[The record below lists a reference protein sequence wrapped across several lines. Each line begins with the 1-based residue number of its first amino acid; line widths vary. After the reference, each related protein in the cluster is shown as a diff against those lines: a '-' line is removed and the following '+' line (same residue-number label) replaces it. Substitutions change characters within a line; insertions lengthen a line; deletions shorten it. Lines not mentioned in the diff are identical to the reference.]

1 MQIIDGIKISE
12 QIKQQL
18 KQEVKQIKEQT
29 NLVPGLAIVLVG
41 ADPASK
47 IYVNKKIKT
56 ATDLGFQATL
66 FSFSET
72 EPESK
77 VIIQIQKLN
86 KDPLYSGIIV
96 QLPLPKGFDKFAILD
111 AVAKEK
117 DVDGFGLV
125 SQGLLFE
132 GRAGFLP
139 ATARGVLELIEST
152 NTEIKGKNC
161 VVVGRSLIVGQPVA
175 KILQDRNATVTV
187 CHSHTKNLE
196 FFTRNADILVVAV
209 GIPNFIKG
217 SMVKVNSVVIDV
229 GINKV
234 DGKIVGDVEFS
245 SVAKVA
251 SHLTPVPGGVGPL
264 TVVSLLK
271 NTLDAFKKIN
281 KLKLKNSQP
290 HPLYKS

>member
-1 MQIIDGIKISE
+1 MQIIDGIKIAE
-12 QIKQQL
+12 QIKLQL
-18 KQEVKQIKEQT
+18 KSEVKRLNQQT

-41 ADPASK
+41 SDPASK
-47 IYVNKKIKT
+47 IYVGKKIKV
-56 ATDLGFQATL
+56 ASDLGFLATL

-72 EPESK
+72 EPQSK
-77 VIIQIQKLN
+77 IIAQIEKLN
-86 KDPLYSGIIV
+86 QDPLYSGIIV
-96 QLPLPKGFDKFAILD
+96 QLPLPKGFDKFKILD

-132 GRAGFLP
+132 GRAVFLP
-139 ATARGVLELIEST
+139 ATARGILELIEST
-152 NTEIKGKNC
+152 GTEIKGKNC
-161 VVVGRSLIVGQPVA
+161 TVVGRSLIVGQPVA

-196 FFTRNADILVVAV
+196 FFTKNADILIVAV

-217 SMVKVNSVVIDV
+217 DMVMTGSVVIDV

-271 NTLDAFKKIN
+271 NTLEAFKKIN
-281 KLKLKNSQP
+281 KL
-290 HPLYKS
+290 

>member
-12 QIKQQL
+12 QIKLQLKSEVTQL
-18 KQEVKQIKEQT
+18 KQQT
-29 NLVPGLAIVLVG
+29 NFVPGLAIILVG

-47 IYVNKKIKT
+47 IYVDKKIKT
-56 ATDLGFQATL
+56 ATDLGFVATL
-66 FSFSET
+66 FLFSET
-72 EPESK
+72 ESESK
-77 VIIQIQKLN
+77 IIAQIQKLN
-86 KDPLYSGIIV
+86 QDPKYSGIVV
-96 QLPLPKGFDKFAILD
+96 QLPLPKGLNKFTILD

-139 ATARGVLELIEST
+139 ATARGVFELIEST
-152 NTEIKGKNC
+152 GTEIKGKNC

-175 KILQDRNATVTV
+175 KILQDKNATVTV

-196 FFTRNADILVVAV
+196 FFTKNADILVVAV

-217 SMVKVNSVVIDV
+217 SMVKVGSVVIDV

-251 SHLTPVPGGVGPL
+251 DHLTPVPGGVGPL

-281 KLKLKNSQP
+281 KFK
-290 HPLYKS
+290 

>member
-1 MQIIDGIKISE
+1 M
-12 QIKQQL
+12 
-18 KQEVKQIKEQT
+18 
-29 NLVPGLAIVLVG
+29 PGLAIVLVG
-41 ADPASK
+41 LDPASK

-77 VIIQIQKLN
+77 VITQIQKLN
-86 KDPLYSGIIV
+86 KDHLYSGIIV

-139 ATARGVLELIEST
+139 ATARGALELIEST
-152 NTEIKGKNC
+152 DTEIKGKNC

-196 FFTRNADILVVAV
+196 FFTRNADILIVGV

-217 SMVKVNSVVIDV
+217 SMVKPNSVVIDV

-234 DGKIVGDVEFS
+234 DGKIVGDVEFR

-281 KLKLKNSQP
+281 KLK
-290 HPLYKS
+290 

>member
-1 MQIIDGIKISE
+1 MQIINGIKIANE
-12 QIKQQL
+12 IKQQL
-18 KQEVKQIKEQT
+18 KSEVEQLKKQT

-41 ADPASK
+41 ADLASE
-47 IYVNKKIKT
+47 IYVQKKIKT
-56 ATDLGFQATL
+56 AEELGFLATL

-77 VIIQIQKLN
+77 VIAQIQELN
-86 KDPLYSGIIV
+86 QDPRYSGIIV
-96 QLPLPKGFDKFAILD
+96 QLPLPMHYDKFTLLD
-111 AVAKEK
+111 SVVKEK
-117 DVDGFGLV
+117 DVDGFGLL

-139 ATARGVLELIEST
+139 ATARGILVLIEST
-152 NTEIKGKNC
+152 GTEIKGKNC

-196 FFTRNADILVVAV
+196 FFTKNADILVVAV

-217 SMVKVNSVVIDV
+217 SMVKKSSVVIDV

-234 DGKIVGDVEFS
+234 NGKIVGDVDFS

-251 SHLTPVPGGVGPL
+251 DHLTPVPGGVGPL

-281 KLKLKNSQP
+281 KLK
-290 HPLYKS
+290 

>member
-1 MQIIDGIKISE
+1 MQIIDGIKIAE
-12 QIKQQL
+12 QIKLQLNSEVKQL
-18 KQEVKQIKEQT
+18 KQQT

-41 ADPASK
+41 SDPASK
-47 IYVNKKIKT
+47 IYVGKKIKT
-56 ATDLGFQATL
+56 ASDLGFWASL

-77 VIIQIQKLN
+77 VIAQIEKLN
-86 KDPLYSGIIV
+86 QDPLYSGIIV
-96 QLPLPKGFDKFAILD
+96 QLPLPKGFDKFKILD

-139 ATARGVLELIEST
+139 ATARGILDLIEST
-152 NTEIKGKNC
+152 GTEIKGKNC
-161 VVVGRSLIVGQPVA
+161 TVVGRSLIVGQPVA
-175 KILQDRNATVTV
+175 KILQDKNATVTV

-196 FFTRNADILVVAV
+196 FFTKNADILIVAV

-217 SMVKVNSVVIDV
+217 SMVKTGSVVIDV

-234 DGKIVGDVEFS
+234 NGKIVGDVEFC

-251 SHLTPVPGGVGPL
+251 GHLTPVPGGVGPL

-281 KLKLKNSQP
+281 KL
-290 HPLYKS
+290 

>member
-1 MQIIDGIKISE
+1 MQIINGIKIANE
-12 QIKQQL
+12 IKQQL
-18 KQEVKQIKEQT
+18 KSEVKKIKEQT

-41 ADPASK
+41 ADPASE
-47 IYVNKKIKT
+47 IYVQKKIKT
-56 ATDLGFQATL
+56 AEELGFLATL
-66 FSFSET
+66 FSFYET
-72 EPESK
+72 EHESK
-77 VIIQIQKLN
+77 VIAQIQKLN
-86 KDPLYSGIIV
+86 QDPRYSGIIV
-96 QLPLPKGFDKFAILD
+96 QLPLPKGFDKFKILD

-117 DVDGFGLV
+117 DVDGFGLI
-125 SQGLLFE
+125 SQGLIFE
-132 GRAGFLP
+132 GRAEFLP
-139 ATARGVLELIEST
+139 ATARGILELIEST
-152 NTEIKGKNC
+152 GTEIKGKNC

-187 CHSHTKNLE
+187 CHSHTMNLE
-196 FFTRNADILVVAV
+196 FFTKNADILVVAV

-217 SMVKVNSVVIDV
+217 SMVKTGSVIIDV

-234 DGKIVGDVEFS
+234 NGKIVGDVDIS

-281 KLKLKNSQP
+281 KLK
-290 HPLYKS
+290 

>member
-29 NLVPGLAIVLVG
+29 NLVPGLAILLVG
-41 ADPASK
+41 SDPASK

-56 ATDLGFQATL
+56 ATNLGFQATL

-72 EPESK
+72 ESESK
-77 VIIQIQKLN
+77 VIAQIQKLN

-96 QLPLPKGFDKFAILD
+96 QLPLPKGFDKFTILD

-152 NTEIKGKNC
+152 GTEIKGKNC

-196 FFTRNADILVVAV
+196 FFTRSADILVVAV

-217 SMVKVNSVVIDV
+217 GMVKANSVVIDV

-234 DGKIVGDVEFS
+234 DGKIVGDVDFS
-245 SVAKVA
+245 SVAKIA
-251 SHLTPVPGGVGPL
+251 GHLTPVPGGVGPL

-281 KLKLKNSQP
+281 KLK
-290 HPLYKS
+290 

>member
-1 MQIIDGIKISE
+1 MQIIDGIKIAE
-12 QIKQQL
+12 QIKLQLRSEVKKL
-18 KQEVKQIKEQT
+18 KQQT
-29 NLVPGLAIVLVG
+29 NFVPGLAIVMVG
-41 ADPASK
+41 ADPSSR
-47 IYVNKKIKT
+47 IYVEKKIKT
-56 ATDLGFQATL
+56 ATDLGFVATL

-72 EPESK
+72 ESESK
-77 VIIQIQKLN
+77 IIAQIQKLN
-86 KDPLYSGIIV
+86 QDPKYSGIIV
-96 QLPLPKGFDKFAILD
+96 QLPLPKGLDKFTILD

-117 DVDGFGLV
+117 DVDGFGLF

-132 GRAGFLP
+132 GRTGFLP

-152 NTEIKGKNC
+152 GTEIKGKNC

-175 KILQDRNATVTV
+175 KILQDKNATVTV

-196 FFTRNADILVVAV
+196 FFTKNADILVVAV
-209 GIPNFIKG
+209 GIPNFIKE
-217 SMVKVNSVVIDV
+217 SMVKVGSVVIDV

-234 DGKIVGDVEFS
+234 DGKIVGDVDFS

-251 SHLTPVPGGVGPL
+251 DHLTPVPGGVGPL

-281 KLKLKNSQP
+281 KFK
-290 HPLYKS
+290 

>member
-41 ADPASK
+41 SDPASK

-66 FSFSET
+66 FLFSET

-77 VIIQIQKLN
+77 VITQIQKLN

-152 NTEIKGKNC
+152 DTEIKGKNC

-217 SMVKVNSVVIDV
+217 SMIKANSVVIDV

-245 SVAKVA
+245 SVAKVV
-251 SHLTPVPGGVGPL
+251 SHLTPVPGGAGPL

-281 KLKLKNSQP
+281 KLK
-290 HPLYKS
+290 

>member
-1 MQIIDGIKISE
+1 MQIIDGIKIANE
-12 QIKQQL
+12 IKQQL
-18 KQEVKQIKEQT
+18 KSEVEQLKKQT

-41 ADPASK
+41 ENPVSE
-47 IYVNKKIKT
+47 IYVEKKIKT
-56 ATDLGFQATL
+56 AEELGFLATL

-77 VIIQIQKLN
+77 VIAQIQKLN
-86 KDPLYSGIIV
+86 QDPRYSGIIV
-96 QLPLPKGFDKFAILD
+96 QLPLPIHYDKFTLLD
-111 AVAKEK
+111 SVVKEK
-117 DVDGFGLV
+117 DVDGFGLL

-132 GRAGFLP
+132 GRARFLP
-139 ATARGVLELIEST
+139 ATARGILELIEST
-152 NTEIKGKNC
+152 GTEIKGKNC

-175 KILQDRNATVTV
+175 KILQDKNATVTV

-196 FFTRNADILVVAV
+196 FFTKNADILVVAV

-217 SMVKVNSVVIDV
+217 SMVKKSSVVIDV

-234 DGKIVGDVEFS
+234 NGKIVGDVDFG

-251 SHLTPVPGGVGPL
+251 DHLTPVPGGVGPL

-281 KLKLKNSQP
+281 NLK
-290 HPLYKS
+290 

>member
-41 ADPASK
+41 SDPASK

-77 VIIQIQKLN
+77 VITQIQKLN

-96 QLPLPKGFDKFAILD
+96 QLPLPKGFGKFAILD
-111 AVAKEK
+111 SVAKEK

-152 NTEIKGKNC
+152 DTKIKGKNC

-175 KILQDRNATVTV
+175 KTLQDRNATVTV

-217 SMVKVNSVVIDV
+217 SMVKVNSLVIDV

-281 KLKLKNSQP
+281 KLK
-290 HPLYKS
+290 

>member
-41 ADPASK
+41 SDPASK

-77 VIIQIQKLN
+77 VITQIQKLN

-132 GRAGFLP
+132 GRTGFLP

-152 NTEIKGKNC
+152 DTEIKGKNC

-196 FFTRNADILVVAV
+196 FFTRNADILIVGV

-217 SMVKVNSVVIDV
+217 SMVKANSVVIDV

-281 KLKLKNSQP
+281 KLK
-290 HPLYKS
+290 

>member
-12 QIKQQL
+12 QIKLQLKSEVTQL
-18 KQEVKQIKEQT
+18 KQQT
-29 NLVPGLAIVLVG
+29 NYVPGLAIVLVG
-41 ADPASK
+41 ADPASR
-47 IYVNKKIKT
+47 IYVDKKIKT
-56 ATDLGFQATL
+56 ATDLGFVATL

-72 EPESK
+72 ESESK
-77 VIIQIQKLN
+77 IIAQIQKLN
-86 KDPLYSGIIV
+86 QDPKYSGIIV
-96 QLPLPKGFDKFAILD
+96 QLPLPKGLDKFTILD

-117 DVDGFGLV
+117 DVDGFGLF

-152 NTEIKGKNC
+152 GTEIKGKNC

-175 KILQDRNATVTV
+175 KILQDKNATVTV

-196 FFTRNADILVVAV
+196 FFTKNADILVVAV

-217 SMVKVNSVVIDV
+217 SMVKVGSVVIDV

-234 DGKIVGDVEFS
+234 DGKIVGDVDFS

-251 SHLTPVPGGVGPL
+251 NHLTPVPGGVGPL

-271 NTLDAFKKIN
+271 NTADAFKKIN
-281 KLKLKNSQP
+281 KLK
-290 HPLYKS
+290 

>member
-1 MQIIDGIKISE
+1 MQIIDGIKIANE
-12 QIKQQL
+12 IKQQL
-18 KQEVKQIKEQT
+18 KSEVEQLKKQT

-41 ADPASK
+41 EDPASE
-47 IYVNKKIKT
+47 IYVQKKIKT
-56 ATDLGFQATL
+56 AEELGFLATI

-77 VIIQIQKLN
+77 VIAQIQKLN
-86 KDPLYSGIIV
+86 QDPRYSGIIV
-96 QLPLPKGFDKFAILD
+96 QLPLPKGFDKFKILD

-117 DVDGFGLV
+117 DVDGFGLF

-139 ATARGVLELIEST
+139 ATARGILELIEST
-152 NTEIKGKNC
+152 GTEIKGKNC

-175 KILQDRNATVTV
+175 KILQDKNATVTV

-196 FFTRNADILVVAV
+196 FFTKNADILVVAV

-217 SMVKVNSVVIDV
+217 SMVKAGSVVIDV

-234 DGKIVGDVEFS
+234 NGKIVGDVDFS

-251 SHLTPVPGGVGPL
+251 NHLTPVPGGVGPL

-281 KLKLKNSQP
+281 KLK
-290 HPLYKS
+290 

>member
-1 MQIIDGIKISE
+1 MQIIDGIKIANE
-12 QIKQQL
+12 IKQQL
-18 KQEVKQIKEQT
+18 KSELEQLKKQT
-29 NLVPGLAIVLVG
+29 NLAPGLAIVLVG
-41 ADPASK
+41 ADPASE
-47 IYVNKKIKT
+47 IYVQKKIKT
-56 ATDLGFQATL
+56 ATELGFEATL

-77 VIIQIQKLN
+77 VIAQIQRLN
-86 KDPLYSGIIV
+86 QDPKYSGIIV
-96 QLPLPKGFDKFAILD
+96 QLPLPKHYNKFTILD
-111 AVAKEK
+111 SVTKEK
-117 DVDGFGLV
+117 DVDGFGLA

-132 GRAGFLP
+132 GRAEFLP

-152 NTEIKGKNC
+152 GTEIKGKNC

-175 KILQDRNATVTV
+175 KILQDKNATVTV

-196 FFTRNADILVVAV
+196 FFTKNADILVVAV

-217 SMVKVNSVVIDV
+217 NMVKEGSLVIDV
-229 GINKV
+229 GINRV
-234 DGKIVGDVEFS
+234 NGKIVGDVDFS

-251 SHLTPVPGGVGPL
+251 AHITPVPGGVGPL

-281 KLKLKNSQP
+281 NLE
-290 HPLYKS
+290 

>member
-18 KQEVKQIKEQT
+18 KQEVKKIKEQT

-41 ADPASK
+41 SDPASK

-77 VIIQIQKLN
+77 VITQIQKLN

-152 NTEIKGKNC
+152 GTEIKGKNC

-187 CHSHTKNLE
+187 CHSHTKNSE

-234 DGKIVGDVEFS
+234 DDKIVGDVEFS

-281 KLKLKNSQP
+281 KLK
-290 HPLYKS
+290 

>member
-1 MQIIDGIKISE
+1 MQIIDGIKIANE
-12 QIKQQL
+12 IKQQL
-18 KQEVKQIKEQT
+18 KSEVEQLKKQT

-41 ADPASK
+41 EDQASE
-47 IYVNKKIKT
+47 IYVQKKIKT
-56 ATDLGFQATL
+56 AEELGFLATL

-77 VIIQIQKLN
+77 VITQIQKLN
-86 KDPLYSGIIV
+86 QDPRYSGIIV
-96 QLPLPKGFDKFAILD
+96 QLPLPKGFDKFRILD

-117 DVDGFGLV
+117 DVDGFGLL

-132 GRAGFLP
+132 GRADFLP
-139 ATARGVLELIEST
+139 ATARGILELIEST
-152 NTEIKGKNC
+152 GTEIKGKNC

-175 KILQDRNATVTV
+175 KILQDKNATVTV

-196 FFTRNADILVVAV
+196 FFTKNADILVVAV

-217 SMVKVNSVVIDV
+217 SMVKKSSVVIDV

-234 DGKIVGDVEFS
+234 NGKIVGDVDFS
-245 SVAKVA
+245 SVAKVT

-271 NTLDAFKKIN
+271 NTLAAFKKIN
-281 KLKLKNSQP
+281 NLK
-290 HPLYKS
+290 

>member
-1 MQIIDGIKISE
+1 MQIIDGIKIANE
-12 QIKQQL
+12 IKQQL
-18 KQEVKQIKEQT
+18 KSEVEQLKKQT

-41 ADPASK
+41 ADPASE
-47 IYVNKKIKT
+47 IYVEKKIKT
-56 ATDLGFQATL
+56 AEELGFLATL

-77 VIIQIQKLN
+77 VIAQIQKLN
-86 KDPLYSGIIV
+86 QDPRYSGIIV
-96 QLPLPKGFDKFAILD
+96 QLPLPKGFDKFKILD

-117 DVDGFGLV
+117 DVDGFGLF
-125 SQGLLFE
+125 SQALLFE

-139 ATARGVLELIEST
+139 ATARGILELIEST
-152 NTEIKGKNC
+152 GTEIKGKNC

-175 KILQDRNATVTV
+175 KVLQDRNATVTV

-196 FFTRNADILVVAV
+196 FFTKNADILVVAV

-217 SMVKVNSVVIDV
+217 SMVKTGSVVIDV

-234 DGKIVGDVEFS
+234 NGKIVGDVDFS
-245 SVAKVA
+245 PVAKVA

-281 KLKLKNSQP
+281 NLK
-290 HPLYKS
+290 

>member
-1 MQIIDGIKISE
+1 MQIIDGIKIANE
-12 QIKQQL
+12 IKQQL
-18 KQEVKQIKEQT
+18 KSEVEQLKKQT

-41 ADPASK
+41 ADLASE
-47 IYVNKKIKT
+47 IYVQKKIKT
-56 ATDLGFQATL
+56 AEELGFLATL

-77 VIIQIQKLN
+77 VIAQIQKLN
-86 KDPLYSGIIV
+86 QDPRYSGIIV
-96 QLPLPKGFDKFAILD
+96 QLPLPMHYDKFTLLD
-111 AVAKEK
+111 SVVKEK
-117 DVDGFGLV
+117 DVDGFGLL

-132 GRAGFLP
+132 GRTGFLP
-139 ATARGVLELIEST
+139 ATARGILVLIEST
-152 NTEIKGKNC
+152 GTEIKGKNC

-196 FFTRNADILVVAV
+196 FFTKNADILVVAV

-217 SMVKVNSVVIDV
+217 SMVKKSSVVIDV

-234 DGKIVGDVEFS
+234 NGKIVGDVDFS

-251 SHLTPVPGGVGPL
+251 NHLTPVPGGVGPL

-281 KLKLKNSQP
+281 KLK
-290 HPLYKS
+290 

>member
-1 MQIIDGIKISE
+1 MQIIDGIKIANE
-12 QIKQQL
+12 IKQQL
-18 KQEVKQIKEQT
+18 KSEVEQLKKQT

-41 ADPASK
+41 SDLASE
-47 IYVNKKIKT
+47 IYVQKKIKT
-56 ATDLGFQATL
+56 AEELGFLATL

-72 EPESK
+72 ELESK
-77 VIIQIQKLN
+77 VIAQIQKLN
-86 KDPLYSGIIV
+86 QDPRYSGIIV
-96 QLPLPKGFDKFAILD
+96 QLPLPMHYDKFTLLD
-111 AVAKEK
+111 SVVKEK
-117 DVDGFGLV
+117 DVDGFGLL

-139 ATARGVLELIEST
+139 ATARGILELIEST
-152 NTEIKGKNC
+152 GTEIKGKNC

-196 FFTRNADILVVAV
+196 FFTKNADILVVAV

-217 SMVKVNSVVIDV
+217 SMVKKSSVVIDV

-234 DGKIVGDVEFS
+234 NGKIVGDVDFS

-251 SHLTPVPGGVGPL
+251 GHLTPVPGGVGPL

-281 KLKLKNSQP
+281 KLK
-290 HPLYKS
+290 

>member
-1 MQIIDGIKISE
+1 MQIIDGIKIAEQFKLQLKSE
-12 QIKQQL
+12 VKQL
-18 KQEVKQIKEQT
+18 KQQT

-41 ADPASK
+41 QDPASK
-47 IYVNKKIKT
+47 IYVDKKIKT
-56 ATDLGFQATL
+56 ASSLGFRASL

-72 EPESK
+72 EPENK
-77 VIIQIQKLN
+77 VIAQIEKLN
-86 KDPLYSGIIV
+86 QDPLYSGIIV
-96 QLPLPKGFDKFAILD
+96 QLPLPKGFDKFKILD
-111 AVAKEK
+111 TVAKEK
-117 DVDGFGLV
+117 DVDGFSLV

-139 ATARGVLELIEST
+139 ATAIGVIELIEST
-152 NTEIKGKNC
+152 GIEIKGKNC
-161 VVVGRSLIVGQPVA
+161 TVVGRSLIVGQPVA
-175 KILQDRNATVTV
+175 KILQDKNATVTV

-196 FFTRNADILVVAV
+196 FFTKNADILIVAV

-217 SMVKVNSVVIDV
+217 SMAKSGSVVIDV

-281 KLKLKNSQP
+281 KLL
-290 HPLYKS
+290 

>member
-18 KQEVKQIKEQT
+18 KQEVKEIKEQT

-41 ADPASK
+41 SDPASK

-56 ATDLGFQATL
+56 AADLGFQATL

-77 VIIQIQKLN
+77 VITQIQKLN

-132 GRAGFLP
+132 GRTGFLP

-152 NTEIKGKNC
+152 DTEIKGKNC

-196 FFTRNADILVVAV
+196 FFTRNADILIVGV

-217 SMVKVNSVVIDV
+217 SMVKANSVVIDV

-281 KLKLKNSQP
+281 KLK
-290 HPLYKS
+290 

>member
-1 MQIIDGIKISE
+1 MQIINGIKIANE
-12 QIKQQL
+12 IKQQL
-18 KQEVKQIKEQT
+18 KSEVEQLKKQT

-41 ADPASK
+41 ADLASE
-47 IYVNKKIKT
+47 IYVQKKIKT
-56 ATDLGFQATL
+56 ADELGFLATL

-77 VIIQIQKLN
+77 VIAQIKKLN
-86 KDPLYSGIIV
+86 QDPRYSGIIV
-96 QLPLPKGFDKFAILD
+96 QLPLPKGFDKFKILD

-117 DVDGFGLV
+117 DVDGFGLL

-132 GRAGFLP
+132 SRAGFLP
-139 ATARGVLELIEST
+139 ATARGILVLIEST
-152 NTEIKGKNC
+152 GTEIKGKNC

-196 FFTRNADILVVAV
+196 FFTKNADILVVAV

-217 SMVKVNSVVIDV
+217 SMVKKSSVVIDV

-234 DGKIVGDVEFS
+234 NGKIVGDVDFS

-251 SHLTPVPGGVGPL
+251 DHLTPVPGGVGPL

-281 KLKLKNSQP
+281 KLK
-290 HPLYKS
+290 

>member
-1 MQIIDGIKISE
+1 MQIIDGIKIAE
-12 QIKQQL
+12 QIKLQL
-18 KQEVKQIKEQT
+18 KSEVKQLNQQT

-41 ADPASK
+41 SDPASK
-47 IYVNKKIKT
+47 IYVDKKIKI
-56 ATDLGFQATL
+56 ASSLGFQASL

-77 VIIQIQKLN
+77 VIAQIEKLN
-86 KDPLYSGIIV
+86 QDPLYSGIIV
-96 QLPLPKGFDKFAILD
+96 QLPLPKDFDKFKILD
-111 AVAKEK
+111 AVSKEK
-117 DVDGFGLV
+117 DVDGFSLV

-139 ATARGVLELIEST
+139 ATARGILELIEST
-152 NTEIKGKNC
+152 GTEIKGKNC
-161 VVVGRSLIVGQPVA
+161 TVVGRSLIVGQPVA
-175 KILQDRNATVTV
+175 KILQDKNATVTV

-196 FFTRNADILVVAV
+196 FFTKNADILIVAV

-217 SMVKVNSVVIDV
+217 SMVKTDSVVIDV

-234 DGKIVGDVEFS
+234 GGKIVGDLEFT

-251 SHLTPVPGGVGPL
+251 AHLTPVPGGVGPL

-281 KLKLKNSQP
+281 KL
-290 HPLYKS
+290 

>member
-18 KQEVKQIKEQT
+18 KQEVKQIKKQT

-41 ADPASK
+41 SDPASK

-72 EPESK
+72 EPKSK
-77 VIIQIQKLN
+77 VITQIQKLN

-152 NTEIKGKNC
+152 GTEIKGKNC

-217 SMVKVNSVVIDV
+217 SMVKANSVVIDV

-271 NTLDAFKKIN
+271 NTLDAFKKN
-281 KLKLKNSQP
+281 KQT
-290 HPLYKS
+290 

>member
-12 QIKQQL
+12 QIKLQLRSEVTQL
-18 KQEVKQIKEQT
+18 KQQT
-29 NLVPGLAIVLVG
+29 NFVPGLAIVMVG
-41 ADPASK
+41 VDPVSK
-47 IYVNKKIKT
+47 IYVEKKIKT
-56 ATDLGFQATL
+56 ATNLGFVATL

-72 EPESK
+72 ESESK
-77 VIIQIQKLN
+77 IIAQIQKLN
-86 KDPLYSGIIV
+86 QDPKYSGIIV
-96 QLPLPKGFDKFAILD
+96 QLPLPKGLDKFTILD

-152 NTEIKGKNC
+152 GTEIKGKNC

-175 KILQDRNATVTV
+175 KILQDKNATVTV
-187 CHSHTKNLE
+187 CHSHTRNLE
-196 FFTRNADILVVAV
+196 FFTKNADILVVAV

-217 SMVKVNSVVIDV
+217 SMVKVGSVVIDV

-234 DGKIVGDVEFS
+234 DGKIVGDVDFS

-251 SHLTPVPGGVGPL
+251 DHLTPVPGGVGPL

-271 NTLDAFKKIN
+271 NTLDAFKKN
-281 KLKLKNSQP
+281 KQT
-290 HPLYKS
+290 

>member
-1 MQIIDGIKISE
+1 MQIIDGIKIANES
-12 QIKQQL
+12 KQQL
-18 KQEVKQIKEQT
+18 KSEVEQLKKQT
-29 NLVPGLAIVLVG
+29 DLVPGLAIVLVG
-41 ADPASK
+41 EDHASE
-47 IYVNKKIKT
+47 IYVQKKIKT
-56 ATDLGFQATL
+56 AQELGFLATL

-77 VIIQIQKLN
+77 VIAQIQKLN
-86 KDPLYSGIIV
+86 QDPRFSGIIV
-96 QLPLPKGFDKFAILD
+96 QLPLPKGFNKFKILD

-117 DVDGFGLV
+117 DVDGFGLF

-139 ATARGVLELIEST
+139 ATASGILVLIEST
-152 NTEIKGKNC
+152 GTEIKGKNC

-196 FFTRNADILVVAV
+196 FFTKNADILVVAV

-217 SMVKVNSVVIDV
+217 SMVKTGSVVIDV

-234 DGKIVGDVEFS
+234 NGKIVGDVDFS
-245 SVAKVA
+245 SVANVA
-251 SHLTPVPGGVGPL
+251 DHLTPVPGGVGPL

-281 KLKLKNSQP
+281 SLK
-290 HPLYKS
+290 

>member
-1 MQIIDGIKISE
+1 MQIIDGIKIANE
-12 QIKQQL
+12 IKQQL
-18 KQEVKQIKEQT
+18 KSEVEQLKKQT
-29 NLVPGLAIVLVG
+29 NLVPSLAIVLVG
-41 ADPASK
+41 EDPASE
-47 IYVNKKIKT
+47 IYVQKKIKT
-56 ATDLGFQATL
+56 AEELGFLATL

-72 EPESK
+72 ELESK
-77 VIIQIQKLN
+77 VITQIQKLN
-86 KDPLYSGIIV
+86 QDPRYSGIIV
-96 QLPLPKGFDKFAILD
+96 QLPLPKSFDKFKILD

-117 DVDGFGLV
+117 DVDGFGLF

-132 GRAGFLP
+132 GRAEFLP
-139 ATARGVLELIEST
+139 ATARGILELIEST
-152 NTEIKGKNC
+152 GTEIKGKNC

-196 FFTRNADILVVAV
+196 FFTKNADILVVAV

-217 SMVKVNSVVIDV
+217 SMVKAGSVVIDV

-234 DGKIVGDVEFS
+234 NEKIVGDVDIS

-251 SHLTPVPGGVGPL
+251 DHLTPVPGGVGPL

-281 KLKLKNSQP
+281 NLK
-290 HPLYKS
+290 

>member
-12 QIKQQL
+12 QIKLQLRSEVKKL
-18 KQEVKQIKEQT
+18 KQQT
-29 NLVPGLAIVLVG
+29 NLVPGLAIVMVG

-47 IYVNKKIKT
+47 IYVDKKIKT
-56 ATDLGFQATL
+56 ATDLGFVATL

-72 EPESK
+72 ESESK
-77 VIIQIQKLN
+77 IIAQIQKLN
-86 KDPLYSGIIV
+86 QNLKYSGIIV
-96 QLPLPKGFDKFAILD
+96 QLPLPKGLDKFTILD

-152 NTEIKGKNC
+152 GTEIKGKNC
-161 VVVGRSLIVGQPVA
+161 VVVGRSLIVGQPAA
-175 KILQDRNATVTV
+175 KILQDKNATVTV

-196 FFTRNADILVVAV
+196 FFIKNADILVVAV

-217 SMVKVNSVVIDV
+217 SMVKVGSVVIDV

-234 DGKIVGDVEFS
+234 DGKIVGDVDFS

-251 SHLTPVPGGVGPL
+251 NHLTPVPGGVGPL

-281 KLKLKNSQP
+281 KLK
-290 HPLYKS
+290 

>member
-1 MQIIDGIKISE
+1 MQIIDGIKIAE

-18 KQEVKQIKEQT
+18 KQEVKQIKKQT

-47 IYVNKKIKT
+47 IYVDKKIKT
-56 ATDLGFQATL
+56 ATELGFKATL
-66 FSFSET
+66 FLFSKT

-77 VIIQIQKLN
+77 VIAQIKKINQE
-86 KDPLYSGIIV
+86 PLYSGIIV
-96 QLPLPKGFDKFAILD
+96 QLPLPKGFDKFKILD
-111 AVAKEK
+111 AVSKEK
-117 DVDGFGLV
+117 DVDGFGLF

-152 NTEIKGKNC
+152 GTEIKGKNC
-161 VVVGRSLIVGQPVA
+161 TVVGRSLIVGQPVA
-175 KILQDRNATVTV
+175 KILQDKNATVTV

-196 FFTRNADILVVAV
+196 FFAKNADILIVAV

-217 SMVKVNSVVIDV
+217 NIVKTGSVVIDV

-281 KLKLKNSQP
+281 KLQQTSK
-290 HPLYKS
+290 

>member
-41 ADPASK
+41 SNPASK

-56 ATDLGFQATL
+56 AADLGFQATL

-72 EPESK
+72 EPENK
-77 VIIQIQKLN
+77 VITQIQKLN

-96 QLPLPKGFDKFAILD
+96 QLPLPKDFDKFAILD
-111 AVAKEK
+111 TVAKEK

-132 GRAGFLP
+132 GRTGFLP

-152 NTEIKGKNC
+152 DTEIKGKNC
-161 VVVGRSLIVGQPVA
+161 VVIGRSLIVGQPVA

-196 FFTRNADILVVAV
+196 FFTRNADILIVGV

-217 SMVKVNSVVIDV
+217 SMVKANSVVIDV

-251 SHLTPVPGGVGPL
+251 SHLTPVPGGAGPL

-271 NTLDAFKKIN
+271 NTLDAFKKN
-281 KLKLKNSQP
+281 KQT
-290 HPLYKS
+290 

>member
-12 QIKQQL
+12 QIKLQL

-41 ADPASK
+41 SDPASK

-56 ATDLGFQATL
+56 ASDLGFQATL

-77 VIIQIQKLN
+77 VITQIQKLN
-86 KDPLYSGIIV
+86 EDPLYSGIIV
-96 QLPLPKGFDKFAILD
+96 QLPLPKGFDKFKILD
-111 AVAKEK
+111 AVVKEK
-117 DVDGFGLV
+117 DVDGFSLV

-152 NTEIKGKNC
+152 DTEIKGKNC

-196 FFTRNADILVVAV
+196 FFTRNADILIVAV

-217 SMVKVNSVVIDV
+217 SMVKANSVVIDV

-281 KLKLKNSQP
+281 KLK
-290 HPLYKS
+290 

>member
-1 MQIIDGIKISE
+1 MQIIDGIKIANE
-12 QIKQQL
+12 IKQQL
-18 KQEVKQIKEQT
+18 KSEVKQLKKQT

-41 ADPASK
+41 EDPASE
-47 IYVNKKIKT
+47 IYVEKKIKT
-56 ATDLGFQATL
+56 AEELGFLATL

-77 VIIQIQKLN
+77 VIAQIQKLN
-86 KDPLYSGIIV
+86 QDPRYSGIIV
-96 QLPLPKGFDKFAILD
+96 QLPLPLHYDKFTLLD
-111 AVAKEK
+111 SVAKEK
-117 DVDGFGLV
+117 DVDGFGLL

-132 GRAGFLP
+132 GRAEFLP
-139 ATARGVLELIEST
+139 ATARGILELIEST
-152 NTEIKGKNC
+152 GTEIKGKNC

-196 FFTRNADILVVAV
+196 FFTKNADILVVAV
-209 GIPNFIKG
+209 GVPNFIKG
-217 SMVKVNSVVIDV
+217 SMVKAGSVVIDV

-234 DGKIVGDVEFS
+234 NGKIVGDVDIS

-251 SHLTPVPGGVGPL
+251 NHLTPVPGGVGPL

-281 KLKLKNSQP
+281 NHK
-290 HPLYKS
+290 

>member
-1 MQIIDGIKISE
+1 MQIIDGIKIAE
-12 QIKQQL
+12 QIKLQL
-18 KQEVKQIKEQT
+18 KSEVKRLNQQT

-41 ADPASK
+41 SDPASK
-47 IYVNKKIKT
+47 IYVDKKIKT
-56 ATDLGFQATL
+56 ASSLGFLATL

-72 EPESK
+72 EPQSK
-77 VIIQIQKLN
+77 IIAQIEKLN
-86 KDPLYSGIIV
+86 QDPLYSGIIV
-96 QLPLPKGFDKFAILD
+96 QLPLPKGFDKFKILD

-117 DVDGFGLV
+117 DVDGFCLV

-139 ATARGVLELIEST
+139 ATARGILELIEST
-152 NTEIKGKNC
+152 GIEIKGKNC
-161 VVVGRSLIVGQPVA
+161 TVVGRSLIVGQPAA

-187 CHSHTKNLE
+187 CHSHTKNLD
-196 FFTRNADILVVAV
+196 FFTKNADILIVAV

-217 SMVKVNSVVIDV
+217 SMVKTGSVVIDV
-229 GINKV
+229 GVNKV
-234 DGKIVGDVEFS
+234 GGKIVGDVEFS

-281 KLKLKNSQP
+281 KL
-290 HPLYKS
+290 

>member
-29 NLVPGLAIVLVG
+29 NLAPGLAIVLVG
-41 ADPASK
+41 SDPASK

-77 VIIQIQKLN
+77 VITQIQKLN

-139 ATARGVLELIEST
+139 ATARGVLELIQST
-152 NTEIKGKNC
+152 GTEIKGKNC

-196 FFTRNADILVVAV
+196 FFTKNADILVVAV

-217 SMVKVNSVVIDV
+217 SMVKANSVVIDV

-281 KLKLKNSQP
+281 KLK
-290 HPLYKS
+290 

>member
-1 MQIIDGIKISE
+1 MQIIDGIKIANE
-12 QIKQQL
+12 IKQQL
-18 KQEVKQIKEQT
+18 KSEVEQFKKQT

-41 ADPASK
+41 EDPASE
-47 IYVNKKIKT
+47 IYVEKKIKT
-56 ATDLGFQATL
+56 AEELGFLATL

-77 VIIQIQKLN
+77 IIAQIQKLN
-86 KDPLYSGIIV
+86 QDPRYSGIIV
-96 QLPLPKGFDKFAILD
+96 QLPLPKCFDKFKILD

-117 DVDGFGLV
+117 DVDGFGLF

-139 ATARGVLELIEST
+139 ATARGILELIEST
-152 NTEIKGKNC
+152 GTEIKGKNC

-196 FFTRNADILVVAV
+196 FFMKNADILVVAV

-217 SMVKVNSVVIDV
+217 SMVKKSSVVIDV

-234 DGKIVGDVEFS
+234 NGKIVGDVDFS

-251 SHLTPVPGGVGPL
+251 DHLTPVPGGVGPL

-281 KLKLKNSQP
+281 KLK
-290 HPLYKS
+290 

>member
-1 MQIIDGIKISE
+1 MQIIDGIKIANE
-12 QIKQQL
+12 IKQQL
-18 KQEVKQIKEQT
+18 KSEVEQLKKQT

-41 ADPASK
+41 ADPASE
-47 IYVNKKIKT
+47 IYVQKKIKT
-56 ATDLGFQATL
+56 AEELGFLATL

-77 VIIQIQKLN
+77 VIAQIQKLN
-86 KDPLYSGIIV
+86 QGPRYSGIIV
-96 QLPLPKGFDKFAILD
+96 QLPLPKGFDKFKILD

-117 DVDGFGLV
+117 DVDGFSLF

-132 GRAGFLP
+132 GRAEFLP
-139 ATARGVLELIEST
+139 ATARGILELIEST
-152 NTEIKGKNC
+152 GTEIKGKNC

-175 KILQDRNATVTV
+175 KILQDKNATVTV

-196 FFTRNADILVVAV
+196 FFTKNADILVVAI

-217 SMVKVNSVVIDV
+217 SMVKAGSVVIDV

-234 DGKIVGDVEFS
+234 NGKIVGDVDFS

-251 SHLTPVPGGVGPL
+251 RHLTPVPGGVGPL

-281 KLKLKNSQP
+281 KLK
-290 HPLYKS
+290 

>member
-1 MQIIDGIKISE
+1 MQIIDGIKIAE
-12 QIKQQL
+12 QIKLQL
-18 KQEVKQIKEQT
+18 KSEVKQLNQQT

-41 ADPASK
+41 SDPASK
-47 IYVNKKIKT
+47 IYVDKKIKT
-56 ATDLGFQATL
+56 ASSLGFLATL

-72 EPESK
+72 EPQSK
-77 VIIQIQKLN
+77 IIAQIEKLN
-86 KDPLYSGIIV
+86 QDPLYSGIIV
-96 QLPLPKGFDKFAILD
+96 QLPLPKGFDKFKILD

-117 DVDGFGLV
+117 DVDGFSIV

-132 GRAGFLP
+132 GRADFLP
-139 ATARGVLELIEST
+139 ATARGILELIEST
-152 NTEIKGKNC
+152 GTEIKGKNC
-161 VVVGRSLIVGQPVA
+161 TVVGRSLIVGQPVA

-196 FFTRNADILVVAV
+196 FFTKNADILIVAV

-217 SMVKVNSVVIDV
+217 DMVKTDSVVIDV

-234 DGKIVGDVEFS
+234 GGKIVGDVEFS

-271 NTLDAFKKIN
+271 NTLEAFKKIN
-281 KLKLKNSQP
+281 KL
-290 HPLYKS
+290 